1 MSQYLNLVIIIGLLI
16 GVGFLLLTS
25 RTSNKK
31 HTNGRWIGYALL
43 GMTVM
48 LVIVA
53 ILQHFDES
61 AHNVGH

>member
-1 MSQYLNLVIIIGLLI
+1 MSHYLNLVIIIGLLI

-31 HTNGRWIGYALL
+31 YTNGKWIGYALL

-61 AHNVGH
+61 AHRVGH